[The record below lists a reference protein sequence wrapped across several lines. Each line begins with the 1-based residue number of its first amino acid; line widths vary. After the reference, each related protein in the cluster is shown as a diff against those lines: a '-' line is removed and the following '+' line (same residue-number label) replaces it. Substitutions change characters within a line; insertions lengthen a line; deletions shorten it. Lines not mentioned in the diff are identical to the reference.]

1 MKEYSGVV
9 LRADFGSVEEPSRG
23 SEWGIERGQRVWK
36 GSRLSLTVGALFSL
50 SLCLLLDL
58 DDFPSCVSSRD
69 HSYSAIN
76 RSTFIIT
83 FCF

>member
-1 MKEYSGVV
+1 MGPRE
-9 LRADFGSVEEPSRG
+9 G
-23 SEWGIERGQRVWK
+23 SE
-36 GSRLSLTVGALFSL
+36 SLEGKPIVPHTGALFSPIL
-50 SLCLLLDL
+50 SPSGHL